1 MVNKTFQ
8 IIKSKNGNA
17 FIYLIIFIFLFVSLT
32 ALALDFSNL
41 LIKSKKVKNAMNN
54 AVKAG
59 SLQIQEGEELS
70 EGIFLIDEVRAE
82 EAFYKI
88 LAHNIGLDEY
98 TLEPLERS
106 LVYEKPIIR
115 EFYCENVVPSNY
127 YSPTLNGT
135 FPLEHPTTI
144 AVIEFKVRGLLL
156 KKTIKVGKLSSSQLK
171 SIYSP

>member
-1 MVNKTFQ
+1 MVDK
-8 IIKSKNGNA
+8 IIKTLKDKKGNA
-17 FIYLIIFIFLFVSLT
+17 FIYLIIFILLFVSLT
-32 ALALDFSNL
+32 ALVLDFSNL
-41 LIKSKKVKNAMNN
+41 YIKSKKIKYAINN

-70 EGIFLIDEVRAE
+70 EGIFLIDEIKAE

-88 LAHNIGLDEY
+88 LSHNVGLDEY
-98 TLEPLERS
+98 TLEPLEKS
-106 LVYEKPIIR
+106 LVYEKPVIR
-115 EFYCENVVPSNY
+115 EFYVENVIPSNY

-135 FPLEHPTTI
+135 FPIEHPTTI